1 MLPIWTSEF
10 LQAVSRM
17 DPKFIALHLQEVG
30 GKAYEKS
37 MQYVEDFVQRLCDCP
52 ELRLYDKIRI
62 FLDEDFS
69 SPERFTVSRYLDI
82 REIILEFQFLVGEK
96 FLSRPFSV
104 CMSKL
109 FKFIRKRLHLQPC
122 NLLPWRPTDGS
133 KTRRCRR
140 TNCRFL
146 IRILLS
152 FLHFVVV
159 QFLCPKKSF

>member
-37 MQYVEDFVQRLCDCP
+37 MQYVQDFVQRLCDCP

-69 SPERFTVSRYLDI
+69 SPEKFTVRF
-82 REIILEFQFLVGEK
+82 ILILADD
-96 FLSRPFSV
+96 LSV
-104 CMSKL
+104 
-109 FKFIRKRLHLQPC
+109 
-122 NLLPWRPTDGS
+122 NL
-133 KTRRCRR
+133 
-140 TNCRFL
+140 FL
-146 IRILLS
+146 IFYTI
-152 FLHFVVV
+152 FV
-159 QFLCPKKSF
+159 

>member
-37 MQYVEDFVQRLCDCP
+37 MQYVQDFVQRLLDCP

-69 SPERFTVSRYLDI
+69 SPEKFTVIKY
-82 REIILEFQFLVGEK
+82 GK
-96 FLSRPFSV
+96 FLK
-104 CMSKL
+104 CDM
-109 FKFIRKRLHLQPC
+109 
-122 NLLPWRPTDGS
+122 
-133 KTRRCRR
+133 
-140 TNCRFL
+140 
-146 IRILLS
+146 RI
-152 FLHFVVV
+152 H
-159 QFLCPKKSF
+159 P